1 MDFHSK
7 VILRQLHK
15 DYVLACPEFT
25 LITLSKSLTMLAVI
39 WKLFSDG
46 IGLYEFLFVLLF
58 AAVTAA
64 LIYGIDFI
72 YKRFRR

>member
-1 MDFHSK
+1 
-7 VILRQLHK
+7 
-15 DYVLACPEFT
+15 
-25 LITLSKSLTMLAVI
+25 MLAVI

-46 IGLYEFLFVLLF
+46 IGLYEFLFILLF

-64 LIYGIDFI
+64 LIYGIDFT